1 MALLPYLVTVLLL
14 AGFFLI
20 RAEFRNDRQQIYVLK
35 PIATLT
41 VILVV
46 LLSFWHEPN
55 STFYSTMILLGLI
68 FSMVGDMAL
77 MFPDNLK
84 AFRAG
89 LASFLLAH
97 VVYAITFFM
106 IGTPASSDI
115 LPVMLLIVLSG
126 SFYKLISDGLGQ
138 MKGPVIAY
146 ILIISTM
153 VAAAITVQGTV
164 GLSPTIEVL
173 LLAGALLFYVSD
185 LILAANRFWKPWRY
199 NRISLAFYYSG
210 QLLIA
215 LSVYYFTG

>member
-1 MALLPYLVTVLLL
+1 
-14 AGFFLI
+14 
-20 RAEFRNDRQQIYVLK
+20 
-35 PIATLT
+35 
-41 VILVV
+41 
-46 LLSFWHEPN
+46 
-55 STFYSTMILLGLI
+55 
-68 FSMVGDMAL
+68 
-77 MFPDNLK
+77 
-84 AFRAG
+84 
-89 LASFLLAH
+89 
-97 VVYAITFFM
+97 M

-215 LSVYYFTG
+215 LSVYFFTG